1 VTASRPASG
10 YIDLHSHTTES
21 DGTYSPRDVVD
32 LAVKNGLDALA
43 ITDHDTFSGWE
54 KALPFA
60 EKVGLDLVRGIEL
73 NSRLN
78 LSEKGGGY
86 RHVHLLGYFPVKSPS
101 REFVD
106 WLESER
112 EDRRNRN
119 RKLAQALGAQGV
131 HVTLEEVEARGK
143 SLAGRAHFAQLL
155 VEKGY
160 VRSFEEAFARY
171 LGENAPSYV
180 ERQSQAT
187 EAAVERISAAG
198 GIPVVAHPVRL
209 SLSRESER
217 VELTRLKAA
226 GLQGLEIYHSD
237 HPPELQAHYRQL
249 AEELHLLPTG
259 GSDFHGLIKPDIQL
273 GTGMRGNLR
282 VPAEFLARLRQ
293 FVQ

>member
-1 VTASRPASG
+1 VTTSRPASG

-21 DGTYSPRDVVD
+21 DGTYSPRELVE
-32 LAVKNGLDALA
+32 LALRNDLDALA

-60 EKVGLDLVRGIEL
+60 EQAELDLVRGIEL

-78 LSEKGGGY
+78 LSGGGGH
-86 RHVHLLGYFPVKSPS
+86 RHVHLLGYFPVKPPS
-101 REFVD
+101 EDFVA
-106 WLESER
+106 WLENER

-119 RKLAQALGAQGV
+119 RKLADALEKQGID
-131 HVTLEEVEARGK
+131 VTLQEVEARGK

-171 LGENAPSYV
+171 LGETAPSYV
-180 ERQSQAT
+180 ERQSPTT
-187 EAAVERISAAG
+187 EAAVQRINGAG
-198 GIPVVAHPVRL
+198 GISVVAHPVRL

-217 VELTRLKAA
+217 VELTRLKSA
-226 GLQGLEIYHSD
+226 GLRALEVYHSD

-282 VPAEFLARLRQ
+282 VPSEFLARLRQ